1 MPIHINEPRGGNFL
15 AVHISGI
22 LSQADYQ
29 KFVPEFER
37 LAGQRRKIH
46 LLFDMTGF
54 HGLEAAAIWEE
65 IKFDAKHLT
74 DIEQCAM
81 VGNKQWQHVMTVF
94 CKPFTNATIRYFD
107 HTEIAGARKWLDE
120 SVATGNK
127 TGGRPRLKHQLLL
140 PEGILIL
147 EPDAPL
153 EAADFEGLVREI
165 NPYIAE
171 HGKLSGLMIRAQAFP
186 GWANLEAFLA
196 HMQFIKSHHQKIV
209 RLAMVTDSK
218 LLVELPKIAAHLVH
232 FEVKDFPESEHED
245 ALRWLK
251 EGTPVSPQSALKT

>member
-1 MPIHINEPRGGNFL
+1 MPIHINEPGDRNFL
-15 AVHISGI
+15 EVHVSGI
-22 LSQADYQ
+22 LSQADY
-29 KFVPEFER
+29 KRFVPEFER
-37 LAGQRRKIH
+37 LVREHGKLH

-65 IKFDAKHLT
+65 IKFDVKHLT
-74 DIEQCAM
+74 DIERCAM
-81 VGNKQWQHVMTVF
+81 VGDKQWQHVMTII
-94 CKPFTNATIRYFD
+94 CKPFTKAKIEYFD
-107 HTEIAGARKWLDE
+107 HTDVAGARQWLDG

-127 TGGRPRLKHQLLL
+127 TGGRHMLKHQLLL

-153 EAADFEGLVREI
+153 EAADFEALIREI
-165 NPYIAE
+165 DPYIAE
-171 HGKLSGLMIRAQAFP
+171 HGKLSGLMIRAKAFP

-218 LLVELPKIAAHLVH
+218 LLGELPKIAAHLVNVQVKH
-232 FEVKDFPESEHED
+232 FSESQHED

-251 EGTPVSPQSALKT
+251 EGTPVSH